1 MPGWGSATLTL
12 TRIRARA
19 LTLTLTLTRTLALA
33 LALALT
39 LTRDAEPSRTDI
51 SYLARVYGC
60 TGSSKKRS
68 LSFSTS
74 SRNSVRSRHSLQLS
88 HRPTTLMTSASV
100 AVSDDQTSARR
111 NVWPRST
118 PDMETRARCRSTL
131 GACGGVKAVVATR
144 SIAASVRRHR
154 THTERDRHR
163 GSASRRRGMRGE
175 GKKEHFRKKTSKR
188 SVHETGFVLEL
199 PLRSPKP

>member
-19 LTLTLTLTRTLALA
+19 RTLTLTLTLTRTLALA
-33 LALALT
+33 LALALA

-88 HRPTTLMTSASV
+88 HRPTTLITSASV

-118 PDMETRARCRSTL
+118 PDIETRARCRSTL

-154 THTERDRHR
+154 THTDA
-163 GSASRRRGMRGE
+163 GSAPTVDPRPVGE
-175 GKKEHFRKKTSKR
+175 ECQGIDR
-188 SVHETGFVLEL
+188 
-199 PLRSPKP
+199 